1 VSQASTLRILV
12 LHSRYLSGD
21 ASGENRVV
29 QDETKLLSEGGH
41 LVRVWQ
47 PAPERSAGLGL
58 LATGIGAVWSRTAAA
73 EVRRIMQEFG
83 PDVVHCH
90 NLLPSFSP
98 AVIRVAHSEG
108 SAVVMTLHNYRLMCL
123 PSTFLRDGHVCEDC
137 LGHVPWRGVIYR
149 CYRDSALGSAALA
162 TSLSLHR
169 MLHTF
174 DRITLFV
181 AVSKFVRDKYIEAGF
196 PSDRVRVKSNFAWPA
211 ARREG
216 PGDYFLFLGRLSPEK
231 GVRTLLEAWKRAP
244 GRVLVIGGGPEA
256 DTLRALAPR
265 NVEFGGSVPASRVSE
280 LLQGARALLLPSLS
294 YEAQPRVILEA
305 YAASVPVLASR
316 IGGLSDFIV
325 EGQSGL
331 LLSPYDP
338 LDWIRAAE
346 RLVDDDE
353 STRLGYGA
361 YRLWEQRFHP
371 ERGLR
376 ELEKAYRDA
385 LSRR

>member
-1 VSQASTLRILV
+1 MVSFLYFCCVFFFFFFFFFLMIRRPPRSTLFPYTTLFRSRWSFEEMDGSSRSSSWPSCSFAASPDPPSKPPAPERSCLSFSQCTFGMALLSDTQPGRKEWKTESACGSRLVSQASTLRILV

-29 QDETKLLSEGGH
+29 QDETKLLSEAGH

-174 DRITLFV
+174 DRITLYL

-196 PSDRVRVKSNFAWPA
+196 PSDRVRVKSNFAWRA

-231 GVRTLLEAWKRAP
+231 GV
-244 GRVLVIGGGPEA
+244 
-256 DTLRALAPR
+256 
-265 NVEFGGSVPASRVSE
+265 
-280 LLQGARALLLPSLS
+280 
-294 YEAQPRVILEA
+294 
-305 YAASVPVLASR
+305 
-316 IGGLSDFIV
+316 
-325 EGQSGL
+325 
-331 LLSPYDP
+331 
-338 LDWIRAAE
+338 
-346 RLVDDDE
+346 
-353 STRLGYGA
+353 
-361 YRLWEQRFHP
+361 
-371 ERGLR
+371 
-376 ELEKAYRDA
+376 
-385 LSRR
+385 